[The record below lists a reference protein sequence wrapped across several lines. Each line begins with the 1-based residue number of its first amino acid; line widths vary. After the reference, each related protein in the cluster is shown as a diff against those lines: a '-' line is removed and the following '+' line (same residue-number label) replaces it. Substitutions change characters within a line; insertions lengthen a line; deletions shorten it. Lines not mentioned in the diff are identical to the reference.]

1 MAAEL
6 QLGVDELLARAQLE
20 LFEPPDL
27 GPRERL
33 VREVGERRAAHERE
47 CLPQQ
52 RRTFLG
58 RRAARPADEPFEA
71 GDVDLFG
78 RQRQPVPRRLRRDR
92 VPAERLAEL
101 RDVVL
106 ERVDRAAGSIFAP
119 DEVDEDVLRHRPAG
133 AQCEHCEQRSRL
145 PPVWRQDPLAVGNFR
160 ARSLTSRSEGPSQRA
175 HVRRPSITL
184 PSTML
189 AVRVAVAL
197 TSCLL
202 TLLLAGAAG
211 GGRTATAAFNG
222 KIAFSSARDG
232 NYEIYSMN
240 PDASDQGRLTTA
252 PQTDI
257 DPDWSPDGKQI
268 AFTSNRDGNDEI
280 YVMNA
285 DGSGQRRLTT
295 DPATDK
301 NPTWSPGGRDLAFL
315 SERDGNAEIYVM
327 NADERPAPADRER
340 GPRRHPSWSPDGSR
354 IAFATNRDGNYEIY
368 SMAVDGTSQT
378 RLTTSPGEDVSP
390 EWSPDGRAIA
400 FASNRDGN
408 YELYVMN
415 PDGTGQARLTRNL
428 DTDLDPAWS
437 PNGALIAFTT
447 NRDGNNEIYRMDADG
462 GAPTRLTTNAAE
474 DTTPGWQPLE
484 EPPQPVDAVRQARFR
499 GAWAESVYR
508 GALEVSGRV
517 SRPAVLTLALR
528 QGRRVWV
535 TATMPLPAGAFRRSV
550 AVPRTLLPGRYLLD
564 IGVVGSP
571 PRSPRSKR
579 GSS

>member
-1 MAAEL
+1 
-6 QLGVDELLARAQLE
+6 
-20 LFEPPDL
+20 
-27 GPRERL
+27 
-33 VREVGERRAAHERE
+33 
-47 CLPQQ
+47 
-52 RRTFLG
+52 
-58 RRAARPADEPFEA
+58 
-71 GDVDLFG
+71 
-78 RQRQPVPRRLRRDR
+78 
-92 VPAERLAEL
+92 
-101 RDVVL
+101 
-106 ERVDRAAGSIFAP
+106 
-119 DEVDEDVLRHRPAG
+119 
-133 AQCEHCEQRSRL
+133 
-145 PPVWRQDPLAVGNFR
+145 
-160 ARSLTSRSEGPSQRA
+160 
-175 HVRRPSITL
+175 
-184 PSTML
+184 ML

-240 PDASDQGRLTTA
+240 PDASDQVRLTTA
-252 PQTDI
+252 QQTDI

-285 DGSGQRRLTT
+285 DGTGQRRLTT
-295 DPATDK
+295 DSATDK

-327 NADERPAPADRER
+327 NAD
-340 GPRRHPSWSPDGSR
+340 GSGQRRLTASAVPDVNPSWSPDGSR

-368 SMAVDGTSQT
+368 SMAVDGSSQT

-415 PDGTGQARLTRNL
+415 PDGSGQARLTRNL

-508 GALEVSGRV
+508 GALEVTGRV

-535 TATMPLPAGAFRRSV
+535 TSTMPLPGGAFRRSV

-564 IGVVGSP
+564 VGVVGSP
-571 PRSPRSKR
+571 AEKPTQQERLVLVAPAAGVVSQAWVSAVIGGLPVNRFPRRTSLVAAHFRFAALPRPGRVVTVGWYDPSGHRVRSIRKPRSASVVSALATRGGTPMPSGDWQVRVQSGTVVVKR
-579 GSS
+579 VRYRIG